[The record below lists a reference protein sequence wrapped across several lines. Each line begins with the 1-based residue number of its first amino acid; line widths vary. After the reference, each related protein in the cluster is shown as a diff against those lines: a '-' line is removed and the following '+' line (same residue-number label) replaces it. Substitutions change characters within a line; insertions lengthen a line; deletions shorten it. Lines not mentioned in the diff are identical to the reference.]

1 MKHFVVGSVTIP
13 PNTQARVLFDPLFA
27 GAQCQTLMEGGKVIW
42 SSENRQTSVEGFAI
56 EKDSTTGLMT
66 VHIRSGEYVFQALWK

>member
-1 MKHFVVGSVTIP
+1 
-13 PNTQARVLFDPLFA
+13 
-27 GAQCQTLMEGGKVIW
+27 MEGGKVIW

-66 VHIRSGEYVFQALWK
+66 VHIGSGEYVFQALWK

>member
-1 MKHFVVGSVTIP
+1 
-13 PNTQARVLFDPLFA
+13 
-27 GAQCQTLMEGGKVIW
+27 MEGGKVIW
-42 SSENRQTSVEGFAI
+42 SSENRQTSVEGFTI